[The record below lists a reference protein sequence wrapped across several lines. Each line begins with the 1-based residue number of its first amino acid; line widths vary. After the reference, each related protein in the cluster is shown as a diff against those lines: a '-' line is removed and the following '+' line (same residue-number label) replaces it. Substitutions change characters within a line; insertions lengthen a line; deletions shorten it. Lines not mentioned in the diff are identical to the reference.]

1 MQTPEQRQ
9 RAEYYK
15 RKRQVK
21 AANMP
26 LLTDQMVQE
35 EAIETQTDLTQEM
48 AQNDAVFEYATP
60 NMPSTSDVMASFD
73 RGTDGMWAEVGA
85 DVTGSIMSITGDM
98 YKANANK
105 KKDKQFRAL
114 KEFKDDGL
122 QNIQQQIQQ
131 EMAEAAQARANGEA
145 VAPIDINARIKELK
159 LQETFEAGKNLFTI
173 ENGSDELSDA
183 IEEALLEKGME
194 PGTFDSLPLEDRM
207 DILETAFIHEDN
219 PLYNL
224 FGVETNLRKENL
236 WSDLQATSN
245 SVDYGEQADNLKEF
259 RQQIVQSGLQAKGLN
274 DQDSTDNDYEFVLG
288 GGISLDF
295 EYINDPKNNLFPGDP
310 ESYETEDGRK
320 LFVSTRDE
328 EGNITGIQWNGQA
341 TDLLADERYNDKI
354 GLILARQLQQSNP
367 SVYSLHFP
375 KQLTNALRDF
385 TTNPDFGI
393 EENPALSVAI
403 PYLAMKNMDTVEDLL
418 LKNKGDGGLGIDV
431 ANRPKLLTT
440 LLVYQSEQAGTRN
453 LTQALKTTE
462 SIFNADNF
470 NLGYNSVTGVD
481 ADTGMMSDKGNQS
494 IKSALSVMDEI
505 NGTKNADMYEE
516 YNDTVAFDLA
526 DNPSMAILVTT
537 LSNIDRSALPQKQKD
552 ELRKNIIQ
560 NSYITPMLSVM
571 DPESG
576 KQAITGF
583 LMHNPIEYSLN
594 KIAGGD
600 SQKRIEL
607 ELSAPH
613 DMKDP
618 DLAAAFD
625 VVLNNLSLDA
635 DDFDNRD
642 EWRSA
647 VLDRLEI
654 NRVAEMAAR
663 KTATSDYRISPRQF
677 NETILF
683 MTPSVQER
691 LLNLKA
697 GSVSNTQT
705 IIDNYEKIIRLR
717 PEVTYKPGTNRAIE
731 QRNEGS
737 YTQSPF
743 GYNVDSITLTQ
754 ENGDSK
760 QIEDVGSLSFPS
772 RGSSGIVFP
781 SVYAQNYDE
790 GNQKVKRIEHDSLA
804 DRIKQETKS
813 VGLGQAALDYLSG
826 TRDSDTPAA
835 GLEPSDETPTEIQAK
850 IEAERK
856 QLTGYWKRW
865 HNMSFMDIVDDVAQD
880 FFFKTVMAS
889 DEAIEKLPGLFKQA
903 GEELSTLPQQVSN
916 RAVEQAARLP
926 GLVTES
932 TNRLLGLPGD
942 VVDSVGRELNKRGIT
957 SYFRN
962 MFSNFMKADDEEKM
976 NIAIRLSEDIP
987 EFAEAMDEAVASS
1000 PVTDEEVQQLDNSTL
1015 PETQDENKT
1024 KTTKRQQEIKKQLDF
1039 YLDRKI
1045 ERSGLTPKVKNE
1057 VRGLIDTREEMIK
1070 LVELTKQNSRAN
1082 NSEEYKRPPLEDRVA
1097 SSVKK
1102 SLDTIPES
1110 VDRVL
1115 DIPNQ
1120 INQKIITPTFLGL
1133 YQTLIDLY
1141 VRSRN

>member
-1 MQTPEQRQ
+1 MSKYSFMQTPEQRQ
-9 RAEYYK
+9 RADYYK
-15 RKRQVK
+15 KQRKVK
-21 AANMP
+21 SGNIP
-26 LLTDQMVQE
+26 LLTDPMVEVQP
-35 EAIETQTDLTQEM
+35 IETQSELTQEM
-48 AQNDAVFEYATP
+48 ALNDAVFEYATP
-60 NMPSTSDVMASFD
+60 NMPSASDVMASFD
-73 RGTDGMWAEVGA
+73 RGTAGMWAEVGA
-85 DVTGSIMSITGDM
+85 DVTGNIMSITGDM
-98 YKANANK
+98 YKHNARK
-105 KKDKQFRAL
+105 KKDKQKRMLEGFRNI
-114 KEFKDDGL
+114 EL
-122 QNIQQQIQQ
+122 QKIQEKIQQ
-131 EMAEAAQARANGEA
+131 EMATAAQARANGEA

-159 LQETFEAGKNLFTI
+159 QQATFEAGKKLFTI
-173 ENGSDELSDA
+173 ENGSEELNEA
-183 IEEALLEKGME
+183 IEAALLERKME
-194 PGTFDSLPLEDRM
+194 PGTFDSLPMQDRM

-219 PLYNL
+219 FLYNL
-224 FGVETNLRKENL
+224 FGDGTNIRKENL
-236 WSDLQATSN
+236 WSDLQASAN
-245 SVDYGEQADNLKEF
+245 SVDYGKQSENLKEF
-259 RQQIVQSGLQAKGLN
+259 RHQIVQSGLQAKGLN
-274 DQDSTDNDYEFVLG
+274 DQDSTDSGYEFVLG
-288 GGISLDF
+288 GEIPLDF

-328 EGNITGIQWNGQA
+328 EGKITGIQWNGQA

-354 GLILARQLQQSNP
+354 GLILARQLKQSNP
-367 SVYSLHFP
+367 SAYSLHFP
-375 KQLTNALRDF
+375 KQLTDALRDF

-393 EENPALSVAI
+393 EENPSLSVAI

-418 LKNKGDGGLGIDV
+418 LKDKGDGGLGIDV

-453 LTQALKTTE
+453 LTQALNTTE

-470 NLGYNSVTGVD
+470 NSGYRSVTGVD

-494 IKSALSVMDEI
+494 LKSALSAMDEI
-505 NGTKNADMYEE
+505 NGTKYADMYEE

-537 LSNIDRSALPQKQKD
+537 LSNIDRSALPQLEKD
-552 ELRKNIIQ
+552 ELRRSIIQ
-560 NSYITPMLSVM
+560 NSYITPMLSVVG
-571 DPESG
+571 EEG
-576 KQAITGF
+576 EQAITGF
-583 LMHNPIEYSLN
+583 LMHNPMEYSLN

-618 DLAAAFD
+618 DLAAALD

-705 IIDNYEKIIRLR
+705 IIDNYEKIIRLS

-743 GYNVDSITLTQ
+743 GYNVDRITLTQ
-754 ENGDSK
+754 EGK
-760 QIEDVGSLSFPS
+760 LQKIFDVGSLSFPS

-790 GNQKVKRIEHDSLA
+790 GNQKVKRVDHNSLA
-804 DRIKQETKS
+804 TRIQREPQA
-813 VGLGQAALDYLSG
+813 VGLGQAAIDYLSG

-835 GLEPSDETPTEIQAK
+835 GLEPPDETPTEIQAR
-850 IEAERK
+850 IEAERQ

-880 FFFKTVMAS
+880 FFFQTVMAS
-889 DEAIEKLPGLFKQA
+889 DEAIEKLPGLFKEA
-903 GEELSTLPQQVSN
+903 GEELSK
-916 RAVEQAARLP
+916 LP
-926 GLVTES
+926 GELKEALIEEGTKLPGKLQEAGKE
-932 TNRLLGLPGD
+932 LLGLPGD
-942 VVDSVGRELNKRGIT
+942 VVDAVGGELNKRGIT
-957 SYFRN
+957 SYFTN
-962 MFSNFMKADDEEKM
+962 MFANFMKADDEEKM

-987 EFAEAMDEAVASS
+987 EFAEAMDEATASI
-1000 PVTDEEVQQLDNSTL
+1000 PVTDEEVQQLDNAPL
-1015 PETQDENKT
+1015 PETQGKNKT
-1024 KTTKRQQEIKKQLDF
+1024 ETTKRQQKIKKELDF

-1045 ERSGLTPKVKNE
+1045 ERSGLTPKIKNE
-1057 VRGLIDTREEMIK
+1057 VRGLIDSREEMIE
-1070 LVELTKQNSRAN
+1070 LIELTKRNSRAN
-1082 NSEEYKRPPLEDRVA
+1082 NLGNLEDRVVE
-1097 SSVKK
+1097 SVEKAV
-1102 SLDTIPES
+1102 DTIPES

-1120 INQKIITPTFLGL
+1120 VNQKIIRPTFLGI